1 MELKT
6 MEMSPVEMAYVLVA
20 LRNYESV
27 LLETDP
33 DEMEDTTNDLIFIQ
47 SLIKRFNAATVQPLP
62 AGK

>member
-6 MEMSPVEMAYVLVA
+6 MEMSPV
-20 LRNYESV
+20 
-27 LLETDP
+27 
-33 DEMEDTTNDLIFIQ
+33 EMEDTTNDLIFIQ